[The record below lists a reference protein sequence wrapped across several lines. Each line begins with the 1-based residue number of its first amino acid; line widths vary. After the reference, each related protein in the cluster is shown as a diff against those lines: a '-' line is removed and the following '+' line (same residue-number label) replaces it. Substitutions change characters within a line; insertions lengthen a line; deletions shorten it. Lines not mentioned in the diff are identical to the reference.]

1 MADADPVRV
10 LSKLKKRRGVVRAS
24 ITQLGN
30 RLKDM
35 EAAPDAAGVGDHA
48 KQLTSQLEALH
59 KDFKFLHFD
68 VVDLIDSGATADLE
82 KEQDILDS
90 HDDDMTSLVVCLQQ
104 VAAKS
109 SKSDDMAN
117 TRKKSSSHKLSRLE
131 RSLGDT

>member
-24 ITQLGN
+24 NTRLGN

-35 EAAPDAAGVGDHA
+35 EAAPDAAGVGDRA
-48 KQLTSQLEALH
+48 KQLTSQLEALD
-59 KDFKFLHFD
+59 KDFKSLHFD

-90 HDDDMTSLVVCLQQ
+90 HDDP
-104 VAAKS
+104 
-109 SKSDDMAN
+109 
-117 TRKKSSSHKLSRLE
+117 
-131 RSLGDT
+131 